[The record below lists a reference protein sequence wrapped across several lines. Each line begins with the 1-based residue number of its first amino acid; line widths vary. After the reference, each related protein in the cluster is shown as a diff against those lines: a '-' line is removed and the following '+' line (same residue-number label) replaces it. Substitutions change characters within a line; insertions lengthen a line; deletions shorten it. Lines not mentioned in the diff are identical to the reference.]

1 MPLMRLKLIEHVR
14 LKKVSGLL
22 TRKWGNSIRYEL
34 IAELTPYETSKKNSV
49 TIFSCD
55 LRFAY
60 GKRADEVS
68 RWYVMRKSDR
78 QEADA
83 KLKKFISDL
92 KAERWDVL
100 EVANET
106 KALFDDQKK
115 YLAYVF
121 SRKTG
126 LVTKEAE
133 EKDLKNKL
141 LDASIQREV

>member
-34 IAELTPYETSKKNSV
+34 IAELTPYETSKKNIITV
-49 TIFSCD
+49 FSCD
-55 LRFAY
+55 LRFARD
-60 GKRADEVS
+60 KRPDEIS

-83 KLKKFISDL
+83 QLKKFISDL
-92 KAERWDVL
+92 EAEGWDVL
-100 EVANET
+100 EIANET
-106 KALFDDQKK
+106 KALYDDQKK
-115 YLAYVF
+115 YLAYIF
-121 SRKTG
+121 SLRTG
-126 LVTKEAE
+126 RVTKEAE

-141 LDASIQREV
+141 LDVSIQQDV